1 MGGALLLSNGGHGHG
16 EELDKQGR
24 GEREMTPERVES
36 ERLGMG
42 TIWCGLAST
51 LDEQG
56 RMAVELAMVGA
67 PSLHGGRVGISSST
81 WRATKRPAWE
91 AILGLFRAELDHGP
105 KMKFAQLG
113 LLSNFY

>member
-42 TIWCGLAST
+42 SIWCGLAST

-56 RMAVELAMVGA
+56 RMAVELCYGGGAQLAWRTRRHFVEHVACNEVAGVGGNFVPFSGRIGPWA
-67 PSLHGGRVGISSST
+67 KNEVCSTRPSL
-81 WRATKRPAWE
+81 
-91 AILGLFRAELDHGP
+91 
-105 KMKFAQLG
+105 QL
-113 LLSNFY
+113 